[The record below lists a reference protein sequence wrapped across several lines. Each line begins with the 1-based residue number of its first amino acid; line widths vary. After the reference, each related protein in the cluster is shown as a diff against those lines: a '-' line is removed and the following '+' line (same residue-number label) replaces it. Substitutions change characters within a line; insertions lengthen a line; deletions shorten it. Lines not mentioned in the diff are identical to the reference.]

1 MNNEK
6 LNLLEHLFINQLEAD
21 FEDQEFEPMSEM
33 IQSLL
38 KDEKNQ
44 KIIIEYLSDSAKK
57 SWLEGITTIQD

>member
-1 MNNEK
+1 
-6 LNLLEHLFINQLEAD
+6 LEAD
-21 FEDQEFEPMSEM
+21 LEDQEFEPISKM

-57 SWLEGITTIQD
+57 FWLEKKTLLNN